1 MAKVY
6 YNGDANEQ
14 YVQSKTVA
22 IIGYGSQGHA
32 HAQNL
37 RDSGVNVIIGL
48 RPGKSWEQAENDGFQ
63 VLSVREATREADI
76 VMILLP
82 DEKQPSVY
90 KNEIEPELQ
99 PGNALVF
106 AHGFNIHFNQI
117 VPPANVDVFLVAPKG
132 PGHLVRRTY
141 VEGAGV
147 PALIAVYQDV
157 TGTAKETALAY
168 AKAIGSASA
177 GVLETDLFGEQA
189 VLCGG

>member
-14 YVQSKTVA
+14 YLQGKTVA

-37 RDSGVNVIIGL
+37 RDSGVRVIVGL
-48 RPGKSWEQAENDGFQ
+48 RKGKSWEQAEQDGFD
-63 VLSVREATREADI
+63 VYSVREAAKQADI
-76 VMILLP
+76 VMVLLP
-82 DEKQPSVY
+82 DEKQPAVY
-90 KNEIEPELQ
+90 KEEIEPELE

-106 AHGFNIHFNQI
+106 AHGFNIHFSQI
-117 VPPANVDVFLVAPKG
+117 VPPNHVDVFLVAPKG

-141 VEGAGV
+141 TEGAGV

-157 TGTAKETALAY
+157 TGHAKETALAY
-168 AKAIGSASA
+168 AKAIGAA
-177 GVLETDLFGEQA
+177 RARGVGDDVQRRDGNRL
-189 VLCGG
+189 VR